1 MVTARP
7 RQTLRLVA
15 RLLGWLQ
22 TAWSICGIVLVLLL
36 VLNALASW
44 GRSRSGFDTLRG
56 DDEFKSAA
64 AKYGF
69 DDLPVFAQF
78 AAEFDDSM
86 RLNDAGRAAFRVR
99 WEPFSYWRSAPFQ
112 GKFHTVTPDGLRGT
126 WRASDPTADRTT
138 RDTQLPPAEPLS
150 AEPPPT
156 PAPPPAAARRK
167 RVFLFGGS
175 TMWGQGARDEHT
187 IASELAKQLA
197 AEGVVADVFNCG
209 QLGYVSTQELIM
221 LERELQ
227 RGNVPD
233 LVVFYD
239 GVNDVGAATQRA
251 IAGQSVH
258 EAHRVDEFNIVYNTT
273 LRRSAWGLVRGTP
286 LFKTVRDLRG
296 ADKQQIAAH
305 WQDKSFSEVA
315 LGVLTVYNGNLRI
328 VTSLGRE
335 FGFGVLF
342 CWQPTVFQK
351 ERCSALETQIRD
363 DHQTTGDFYR
373 LVYNGVT
380 SIRQQRP
387 PQYAA
392 LASSPDFYDLS
403 GAFNQPDWGE
413 RHVFWD
419 FCHLTEAGNAQIA
432 RQMLPLVRE
441 RLARQPQSPPQ
452 SQP

>member
-1 MVTARP
+1 MSNILTIRALFRA
-7 RQTLRLVA
+7 LGK
-15 RLLGWLQ
+15 LLGWLQ
-22 TAWSICGIVLVLLL
+22 TAWSICGIVLLLL
-36 VLNALASW
+36 LAIDALAGC
-44 GRSRSGFDTLRG
+44 GRSRTGLGALRG
-56 DDEFKSAA
+56 DDDFKSSA

-69 DDLPVFAQF
+69 DDVPLF
-78 AAEFDDSM
+78 AEFATEFEDSM

-99 WEPFSYWRSAPFQ
+99 WEPFSYWRSAPFH
-112 GKFHTVTPDGLRGT
+112 GKYHTVSPDGLRGT
-126 WRASDPTADRTT
+126 WRASEPPAADRTT
-138 RDTQLPPAEPLS
+138 PTTESPPAEPS
-150 AEPPPT
+150 PAEPSPT
-156 PAPPPAAARRK
+156 PAPPPAAARRQ

-197 AEGVVADVFNCG
+197 AEGVAADVFNCG
-209 QLGYVSTQELIM
+209 QLGYVSTQELIL

-258 EAHRVDEFNIVYNTT
+258 EDHRVDEFNIVYNTT

-305 WQDKSFSEVA
+305 WQDKSFSDVA
-315 LGVLTVYNGNLRI
+315 LGVLTVYNANLRI

-335 FGFGVLF
+335 FGFSVLF

-351 ERCSALETQIRD
+351 EHCSAIENQIRD
-363 DHQTTGDFYR
+363 EHQTTGDFYR
-373 LVYNGVT
+373 LVYDGVT
-380 SIRQQRP
+380 SIRRQRP

-392 LASSPDFYDLS
+392 LASSPDFADLS

-419 FCHLTEAGNAQIA
+419 FCHLTEAGNAHIA

-441 RLARQPQSPPQ
+441 RLARQPQS
-452 SQP
+452 QP

>member
-1 MVTARP
+1 MAISRIRSVFRSLAG
-7 RQTLRLVA
+7 
-15 RLLGWLQ
+15 LLGWLQ

-36 VLNALASW
+36 ALNALAGW
-44 GRSRSGFDTLRG
+44 GRSRTGLGVLRG

-69 DDLPVFAQF
+69 DDVPQFAQF
-78 AAEFDDSM
+78 ATEFDDSM
-86 RLNDAGRAAFRVR
+86 RLNDAGRAAFQVR
-99 WEPFSYWRSAPFQ
+99 WEPFSYWRSGPFQ
-112 GKFHTVTPDGLRGT
+112 GKYHTVSPDGLRGT
-126 WRASDPTADRTT
+126 WRASEPPATDQTTPTTEPSPVESAPTA
-138 RDTQLPPAEPLS
+138 
-150 AEPPPT
+150 
-156 PAPPPAAARRK
+156 RRRQ

-197 AEGVVADVFNCG
+197 AEGVAGDVYNCG

-258 EAHRVDEFNIVYNTT
+258 EDHRADEFNIVYNTT

-296 ADKQQIAAH
+296 ADKQQIADH
-305 WQDKSFSEVA
+305 WQDKSFSDVA
-315 LGVLTVYNGNLRI
+315 LGVLTVYNANLRI

-351 ERCSALETQIRD
+351 ERCSALENQIRD

-392 LASSPDFYDLS
+392 LASSPDFADLS
-403 GAFNQPDWGE
+403 GAFNQPDWGD

-441 RLARQPQSPPQ
+441 RLARQPQS
-452 SQP
+452 QP